1 MKLLMKMKKSGS
13 VCLLVS
19 LLSATMAVSG
29 GCGRTEEKENVQG
42 AGTEETEETAADE
55 NGQTGQAES
64 EDVDGGSEQSAGIT
78 FEARDLEGNTV
89 TETVFAESEL
99 TMVNVWATYCNPCLS
114 EMPELGELAGEY
126 SSDEFQII
134 GIVSDVQEE
143 SEAEAVEYAAMLV
156 EQTGAAYP
164 HLLLNESL
172 FRSML
177 SGVSAVPTTF
187 FVNEKGEV
195 LDTVVGAMDK
205 DSWKEKIDGL
215 LKE

>member
-42 AGTEETEETAADE
+42 AGTEETAADE

-64 EDVDGGSEQSAGIT
+64 EDADGGSGQSAGIT

-126 SSDEFQII
+126 RSDEFQII

-195 LDTVVGAMDK
+195 LAPVVGAMDK

>member
-1 MKLLMKMKKSGS
+1 MRKRKYYMCLSL
-13 VCLLVS
+13 CLLS
-19 LLSATMAVSG
+19 MTMGMLG
-29 GCGRTEEKENVQG
+29 GCGGKEQNEAV
-42 AGTEETEETAADE
+42 
-55 NGQTGQAES
+55 QTGEAAVEEADTGVDSEEEAET
-64 EDVDGGSEQSAGIT
+64 DKAGQSAGIA
-78 FEARDLEGNTV
+78 FEAQDLEGNIV
-89 TETVFAESEL
+89 TEEVFADSRL
-99 TMVNVWATYCNPCLS
+99 TMVNVWATYCNPCLN

-126 SSDEFQII
+126 ATEEFQII
-134 GIVSDVQEE
+134 GIISDVQEG
-143 SEAEAVEYAAMLV
+143 AELENTVYAATLV

-172 FRSML
+172 FNAML

-187 FVNEKGEV
+187 FVDENGEV

>member
-1 MKLLMKMKKSGS
+1 MGML
-13 VCLLVS
+13 
-19 LLSATMAVSG
+19 G
-29 GCGRTEEKENVQG
+29 GCGGKEQN
-42 AGTEETEETAADE
+42 EAA
-55 NGQTGQAES
+55 QTGEVVVEEADTGADSGEEAGATDETGEEAEA
-64 EDVDGGSEQSAGIT
+64 DKAGQSAGIA
-78 FEARDLEGNTV
+78 FEAQDLEGNIV
-89 TETVFAESEL
+89 TEEVFADSRL

-126 SSDEFQII
+126 ATEEFQII
-134 GIVSDVQEE
+134 GIISDVQEG
-143 SEAEAVEYAAMLV
+143 AELENTVYAATLV

-172 FRSML
+172 FNAML

-187 FVNEKGEV
+187 FVDENGEV